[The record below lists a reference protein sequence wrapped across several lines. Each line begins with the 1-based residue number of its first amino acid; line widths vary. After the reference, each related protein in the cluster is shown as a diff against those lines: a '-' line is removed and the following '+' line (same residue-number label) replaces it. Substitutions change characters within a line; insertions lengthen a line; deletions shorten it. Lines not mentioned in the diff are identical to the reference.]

1 MTDTPRK
8 KKPQDLR
15 SQQWFGRQDRD
26 GFAYRSWVKGK
37 GVPHDQFDGRPVIG
51 ICNTFSELT
60 PCNSH
65 FRTLAEQVKIGV
77 YEAGGFP
84 LEFPV
89 MSLGETLLR
98 PTAML
103 YRNLASMDVEES
115 IRGNPIDGVV
125 LLFGCDKTTPAL
137 LMGASSVDLPAIGVS
152 GGPMLSGKWR
162 GQELGSGTGV
172 WSMSEQVRAGTLKLS
187 DFFEAESCMHRSH
200 GHCMT
205 MGTAS
210 TMACMVEAL
219 GIGLPGNAAYPAVDG
234 RRNVLARM
242 AGRRIVDMVHE
253 DVKMSQIL
261 TREAFENAIR
271 TLAAIGGST
280 NAVIHLTAIAGRLGV
295 PLQLEDFDR
304 LASQLPCL
312 VNLQPSGEHL
322 MEDFC
327 YAGGL
332 PVVMKEIEHLLHA
345 NVLTASGKTVAENIS
360 DAQNYDPRVI
370 KSFQAPFK
378 EKAGI
383 AVLRGNL
390 APRGAVIKPSAAT
403 PALLVHTGRAVVFED
418 IEDFHKRIDDDALD
432 VDENCVL
439 VLKNCGPKGYPGMA
453 ETGNMPLP
461 PKILKKGI
469 TDMVLRGNLA
479 PRGAVIKP
487 CAATPALLVH
497 TGRAVVFEDIEDFHK
512 RIDDDALDVDE
523 NCVLVLKNCGPK
535 GYPGMAETG
544 NMPLPPK
551 ILKKGITDMVRVSD
565 ARMSGTAYGT
575 VVLHTAPEA
584 AAGGPLALVQ
594 NGDLIELDVPKRKLH
609 LHVSDAELA
618 ARRAKWVAPTAPLES
633 GYWKLYVDTVLQ
645 ADEGVDLDFLRG
657 KRGAFVPRDNH

>member
-1 MTDTPRK
+1 MTDPKAPPPAK
-8 KKPQDLR
+8 KRPEELR

-65 FRTLAEQVKIGV
+65 FRTIAEQVKIGV

-125 LLFGCDKTTPAL
+125 LLMGCDKTTPSL
-137 LMGASSVDLPAIGVS
+137 LMGAASVDLPTIGVS

-172 WSMSEQVRAGTLKLS
+172 WSMSEQVRAGKLKLQE
-187 DFFEAESCMHRSH
+187 FFEAESCMHRSH

-210 TMACMVEAL
+210 TMASMVEAL
-219 GIGLPGNAAYPAVDG
+219 GVGLPGNAAYPAVDG

-242 AGRRIVDMVHE
+242 AGRRAVAMVHE
-253 DVKMSQIL
+253 DQLLSKIL
-261 TREAFENAIR
+261 TKESFENAIK

-280 NAVIHLTAIAGRLGV
+280 NAVIHLIAIAGRVGLKLTV
-295 PLQLEDFDR
+295 DDFDR
-304 LASQLPCL
+304 LASELPCL
-312 VNLQPSGEHL
+312 VNLQPSGKYL

-332 PVVMKEIEHLLHA
+332 PVVMKEISQHLHLDLVTA
-345 NVLTASGKTVAENIS
+345 NGQTVAANIADAENFNA
-360 DAQNYDPRVI
+360 DVI
-370 KSFQAPFK
+370 KPLSAPFK

-390 APRGAVIKPSAAT
+390 SPRGAVIKPSAAT
-403 PALLVHTGRAVVFED
+403 PALMVHTGRAVVFET
-418 IEDFHKRIDDDALD
+418 IEDFHARIDDETLD
-432 VDENCVL
+432 IDENCVM

-453 ETGNMPLP
+453 EVGNMPLP
-461 PKILKKGI
+461 PK
-469 TDMVLRGNLA
+469 VLR
-479 PRGAVIKP
+479 
-487 CAATPALLVH
+487 
-497 TGRAVVFEDIEDFHK
+497 
-512 RIDDDALDVDE
+512 
-523 NCVLVLKNCGPK
+523 
-535 GYPGMAETG
+535 
-544 NMPLPPK
+544 
-551 ILKKGITDMVRVSD
+551 KGITDMVRISD

-575 VVLHTAPEA
+575 VILHTAPEA
-584 AAGGPLALVQ
+584 AAGGPLALVH
-594 NGDLIELDVPKRKLH
+594 NGDMIELDVPKRRLH
-609 LHVSDAELA
+609 LHVSDEELA
-618 ARRAKWVAPTAPLES
+618 RRRESWKAPEPPLTS
-633 GYWKLYVDTVLQ
+633 GYWKLYIDRVLQ
-645 ADEGVDLDFLRG
+645 ADEGADLDFLVG
-657 KRGAFVPRDNH
+657 KRGSFVPRDNH